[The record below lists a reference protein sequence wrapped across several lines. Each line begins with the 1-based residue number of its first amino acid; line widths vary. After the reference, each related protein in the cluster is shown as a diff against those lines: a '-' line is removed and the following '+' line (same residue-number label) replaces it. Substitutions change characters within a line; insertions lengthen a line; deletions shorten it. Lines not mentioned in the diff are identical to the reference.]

1 MHELNICH
9 DLFLVTAEKLIET
22 GNEAIKQHGRFTLA
36 LAGGTTPKSLYQLLA
51 SDQFRD
57 QIDWTKVHFFFGD
70 ERNVLPDSDESN
82 FKMANDSLFV
92 PLEIN
97 ESQVFRWKTEYELP
111 KKIAEDYNETL
122 INFFGE
128 TPKFD
133 LILLGMGTD
142 GHTASLFPNT
152 EALLITD
159 DFAHENW
166 VENLKTWRFTFT
178 YPTINNAKKVFFIV
192 SGNEKSE
199 MLRIVLSGDR
209 QPNLYPSQG
218 VNPQN
223 GTVSWMIDQNVA
235 KLLT

>member
-9 DLFLVTAEKLIET
+9 DLFLVTAEKFVET
-22 GNEAIKQHGRFTLA
+22 GNEAIKERGRFSVA
-36 LAGGTTPKSLYQLLA
+36 LAGGTTPKSLYELLA
-51 SDQFRD
+51 TDLFHN
-57 QIDWTKVHFFFGD
+57 QIDWEKVYFFFGD

-92 PLEIN
+92 PLGIK
-97 ESQVFRWKTEYELP
+97 ESQIFRWKIEYKLP
-111 KKIAEDYNETL
+111 EKIAENYNKTL
-122 INFFGE
+122 ENFFGG
-128 TPKFD
+128 TPEFD

-152 EALLITD
+152 DALLIPN
-159 DFAHENW
+159 DFARENW
-166 VENLKTWRFTFT
+166 VENLKAWRFTLT
-178 YPTINNAKKVFFIV
+178 YPAINNARKIFFVITG
-192 SGNEKSE
+192 SGKSE
-199 MLRIVLSGDR
+199 MLRKVLGGDR